1 MRDKRQNRTA
11 ELRKFLNLQL
21 ATQIYPAG
29 SALPSVRM
37 FAKKFS
43 LCYNAALRVVQE
55 FCVSGQLE
63 SVPRRGFFVKKSEF
77 AAEREVGVILPEQ
90 VVSGGIIETAY
101 RAIEKHARQLGYP
114 VKSIRTPGR
123 FELPRTCLNAIHKLG
138 AGVLLGEYDLRNLRG
153 LPGGVPLAGVLLHD
167 DFSGNIS
174 TVELDP
180 FQSAKFAVEYFRE
193 KGVREVL
200 IFSADFPV
208 NLTRCRIFEYLW
220 QAAGGTSRFVE
231 IDSDPYQA
239 EDLLRPGVGCFFG
252 EDDHCRGVF
261 REYREATGGDLRDVC
276 AVFSVGGKCV
286 MLEQYPPVPSHVADW
301 KMLGITAFEEAV
313 IRMNNPLRPPRRIY
327 LSGKF
332 VIPEAS
338 ESESPAG
345 PMKEMNNVP

>member
-1 MRDKRQNRTA
+1 MRNRRQNRTA

-90 VVSGGIIETAY
+90 VSAGGIIETAY
-101 RAIEKHARQLGYP
+101 RAIERYARQLGYP

-123 FELPRTCLNAIHKLG
+123 FELPRACLNAIRKLG
-138 AGVLLGEYDLRNLRG
+138 AGVLLGEYDLRDIRD
-153 LPGGVPLAGVLLHD
+153 LPGVPLAGVLLHD
-167 DFSGNIS
+167 DFSGNVS

-180 FQSAKFAVEYFRE
+180 FQSAKFAVEYFRG

-200 IFSADFPV
+200 IFSAAFPV
-208 NLTRCRIFEYLW
+208 NLTRCRIFEYMW
-220 QAAGGTSRFVE
+220 QTAGGRSRFVE
-231 IDSDPYQA
+231 IDRDPYQA

-276 AVFSVGGKCV
+276 AVFSVGGKCM

-338 ESESPAG
+338 EKGSPAG
-345 PMKEMNNVP
+345 PAKEMNNVP